1 MTIMQATMGCGCF
14 WCFEASIQR
23 LNGIIEVIP
32 GYSGGELLN
41 PSYEQVCTGAT
52 GHAEVLRITFDDTV
66 IDFTSLLKVFFSA
79 HNPTTLNRQGADIG
93 TQYRSVIFY
102 ENPSQ
107 QSDTEQFIKK
117 IETSKQWADPIVT
130 EISPFTIFYPAE
142 LHHHNYYNQHPEQGY
157 CQLVIQPKL
166 LKLKQDHPTLL
177 YPK

>member
-117 IETSKQWADPIVT
+117 IETSKQWADHRCSI
-130 EISPFTIFYPAE
+130 
-142 LHHHNYYNQHPEQGY
+142 
-157 CQLVIQPKL
+157 
-166 LKLKQDHPTLL
+166 
-177 YPK
+177 

>member
-23 LNGIIEVIP
+23 LNGILEVIP

-41 PSYEQVCTGAT
+41 PSYEQVCTGST
-52 GHAEVLRITFDDTV
+52 GHAEVLRITFDDAV

-79 HNPTTLNRQGADIG
+79 HNPTTLNRQGADVG

-102 ENPSQ
+102 ENPAQ
-107 QSDTEQFIKK
+107 QSNAEQFIEKIVASKK
-117 IETSKQWADPIVT
+117 WPDPIVT
-130 EISPFTIFYPAE
+130 EISPSTIFYPAE

-157 CQLVIQPKL
+157 CQTVIQPKL
-166 LKLKQDHPTLL
+166 LKLKQEYPTLL
-177 YPK
+177 KP